1 MRIKGIISIFFLFA
15 VFFALNNEFLK
26 GKVLGFSDG
35 DSITILTADFTQVK
49 IRLHGIDC
57 PEKSQDFGNKAK
69 QFTADLC
76 FGKTVKVEA
85 LDTDRCG
92 RTIGMVT
99 LPDGNVLNKE
109 LLKVGF
115 AWHYKYFDQSNE
127 FSELEETAKREKV
140 GLWIHSNAVAPWEFR
155 KVK

>member
-1 MRIKGIISIFFLFA
+1 M
-15 VFFALNNEFLK
+15 
-26 GKVLGFSDG
+26 
-35 DSITILTADFTQVK
+35 
-49 IRLHGIDC
+49 
-57 PEKSQDFGNKAK
+57 
-69 QFTADLC
+69 
-76 FGKTVKVEA
+76 EA

-99 LPDGNVLNKE
+99 LPDGKVLNKE
-109 LLKVGF
+109 LLKVGL